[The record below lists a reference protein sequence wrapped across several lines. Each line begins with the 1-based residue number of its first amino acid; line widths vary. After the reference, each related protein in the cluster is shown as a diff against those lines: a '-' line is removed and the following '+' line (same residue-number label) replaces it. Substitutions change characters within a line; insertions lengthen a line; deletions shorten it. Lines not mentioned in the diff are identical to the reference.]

1 MMMETIGVSDGKI
14 VAATL
19 YLRAGRDETIVE
31 AASAAQAANA
41 AVTAHAAAHGGG
53 TYTVTVSEAT
63 DYDLPLIAGDDY
75 TITVD

>member
-1 MMMETIGVSDGKI
+1 MEEPI
-14 VAATL
+14 V
-19 YLRAGRDETIVE
+19 LRYICELAGDETIVE
-31 AASAAQAANA
+31 ATCAEDAAEA
-41 AVTAHAAAHGGG
+41 AVKAHAAEHGAG

>member
-1 MMMETIGVSDGKI
+1 MEEPMV
-14 VAATL
+14 
-19 YLRAGRDETIVE
+19 LRYICELGGDETIVE
-31 AASAAQAANA
+31 ATSAAEAADA
-41 AVTAHAAAHGGG
+41 AVKAHAAEHGAG